1 MQSRWWWIANKR
13 VAAPRP
19 ALLEK
24 SRKKKR
30 KAIGQGR
37 QFRRKKKKRKR
48 KRRILPLQSSAVW
61 PLPLQACCLFPCF
74 SPPYFFCLPLNVQ
87 PPFFQAT
94 RFFCPSNAY
103 FFSGA
108 FRIFLNPCRDWLR
121 HVFLPR
127 FGPLADPLSF
137 QPVAPDHGA
146 ADVRNR
152 GVSELFLYAGIVGK
166 DQVEPPARHFCQQ
179 RFDPRVVWRERYG
192 REGNFSFL
200 ETGLD
205 HLFALCRGKW
215 VVLIFKVGRADDHDD
230 FESLEELFQNQ

>member
-103 FFSGA
+103 FF
-108 FRIFLNPCRDWLR
+108 FRRFSHFFESMPRLASARLFATFWAIGGSA
-121 HVFLPR
+121 FLPTGCAGPWGCRCTESRR
-127 FGPLADPLSF
+127 FGVVF
-137 QPVAPDHGA
+137 
-146 ADVRNR
+146 VR
-152 GVSELFLYAGIVGK
+152 G
-166 DQVEPPARHFCQQ
+166 HC
-179 RFDPRVVWRERYG
+179 W
-192 REGNFSFL
+192 
-200 ETGLD
+200 
-205 HLFALCRGKW
+205 
-215 VVLIFKVGRADDHDD
+215 
-230 FESLEELFQNQ
+230 